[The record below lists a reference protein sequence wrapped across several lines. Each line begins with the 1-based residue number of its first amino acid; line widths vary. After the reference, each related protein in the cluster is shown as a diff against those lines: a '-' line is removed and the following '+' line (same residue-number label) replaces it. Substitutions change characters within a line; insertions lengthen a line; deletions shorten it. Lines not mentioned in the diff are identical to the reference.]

1 MSLLSAIPQGALLL
15 DKGLRI
21 TEINRPLLELV
32 GKPNTDLRGTC
43 FSDLLANPSPALLAQ
58 FDIAT
63 HEASPRRLNILLTTK
78 NGQLRAQLTVSPYQD
93 QETQWLV
100 MVMDTAWS
108 ELANQYP
115 AHTEEAQA
123 FARVA
128 NWQLEVATGQVR
140 VTRTWY
146 DIWGL
151 PPTETLMLEDALGL
165 IHPDDRPR
173 VEQALEQAAESQAP
187 IQVRFRLQRP
197 DGSECWIEGTG
208 HIDPRATESD
218 ARICGVVMDI
228 TERYRAEQALSHY
241 SEILSASSERLA
253 FVDPEHH
260 IRAVNRAFLNALDRD
275 YDAVIDQPLGRVISD
290 QTLGAALQ
298 QALERCLAHAKEHAE
313 DLRRPGPDGEPR
325 DLEIRVSP
333 HRGEDDQLAGAV
345 INVRD
350 VTLVREAERRLLQSA
365 AVYAAT
371 SEGVLITD
379 PEGGIVAVNAAFS
392 RITGYTEA
400 EVLGRNPSLLNSHW
414 HPRSFFVGMWR
425 HLLKHGSW
433 IGEVWNRRKDGEIY
447 LQRLAIH
454 RIVDARGNLLN
465 YVGVFAEHSATLN
478 TPRRAEYLAH
488 YDQLTKL
495 PNRLLFNSR
504 LEHAIELRQRKQ
516 IPLALFLIDLDRF
529 ANINTHLGP
538 QIGDELLRS
547 VALRL
552 RSEIRPADTLARLSA
567 NQFGLIFEEIP
578 GIREAESIAQRLQNC
593 LAAPFHIREHEVF
606 VTASIGIAF
615 DPSTGRDR
623 DLLLAKAESALRAVK
638 QGGRNAYR
646 CLAIHTDAA
655 AEERQ
660 RLIGQLREGLER
672 GDFQLHYQPR
682 VDVESGRWCGI
693 EAMARWN
700 QPQLGLV
707 APERF
712 LPLTDDGGFLV
723 ELGHWTLNRAC
734 EQFQHWRSRGLPVG
748 RLALNV
754 SEPLL
759 LRLDLASTIARA
771 LDTHGLDG
779 DQLELEFTE
788 GLLLKHSDQIVELFA
803 ALHQLG
809 VHLTLRDVGAGW
821 LAPSLL
827 RRLPVGTLSIHRGFI
842 ENLPEA
848 QEDLDVVHAVI
859 ALAQSFEIGLL
870 ADGVRT
876 EGQRELLLT
885 IGCPHAQGELY
896 APPLP
901 PEQLEHRIS
910 QKPAPRPP
918 KLRGS

>member
-1 MSLLSAIPQGALLL
+1 MSLLSAIPMGALLL
-15 DKGLRI
+15 DQGLRI
-21 TEINRPLLELV
+21 IEVNRPLL
-32 GKPNTDLRGTC
+32 
-43 FSDLLANPSPALLAQ
+43 DLLGRTPQSLPGTAFGELLAPTSHARLAEL
-58 FDIAT
+58 DPDAP
-63 HEASPRRLNILLTTK
+63 PRH
-78 NGQLRAQLTVSPYQD
+78 LRAALITASGPLDAALTLSPCQD
-93 QETQWLV
+93 QQSRWLV
-100 MVMDTAWS
+100 MVTETS
-108 ELANQYP
+108 TVP
-115 AHTEEAQA
+115 SHHPVEEAQA

-128 NWQLEVATGQVR
+128 NWQLEVATGQVQ

-151 PPTETLMLEDALGL
+151 APTETLMLEDTLRR

-173 VEQALEQAAESQAP
+173 VEQALEQAAESHAP
-187 IQVRFRLQRP
+187 IQVRFRVQRP
-197 DGSECWIEGTG
+197 DGNECWIEGTG
-208 HIDPRATESD
+208 HIDPCAS
-218 ARICGVVMDI
+218 AQAPQVCGVVMDI
-228 TERYRAEQALSHY
+228 TERYRAEQALAHY
-241 SEILSASSERLA
+241 GEIVSAASERLA
-253 FVDPEHH
+253 FVDTEQRV
-260 IRAVNRAFLNALDRD
+260 RAANRAFLNAIERD
-275 YDAVIDQPLGRVISD
+275 YNAVIDQPLVQVIIDADLSVLL
-290 QTLGAALQ
+290 QRALQ
-298 QALERCLAHAKEHAE
+298 CCFEDRHEYIE
-313 DLRRPGPDGEPR
+313 DLRRPGPEGEPR
-325 DLEIRVSP
+325 DLEIRVTP
-333 HRGEDDQLAGAV
+333 HHDDDGRLVGAV

-379 PEGGIVAVNAAFS
+379 PEGCIVAVNAAFS
-392 RITGYTEA
+392 RITGYTES
-400 EVLGRNPSLLNSHW
+400 EVVGRNPNLLNSHW

-433 IGEVWNRRKDGEIY
+433 IGEIWNRRKDGEIY

-465 YVGVFAEHSATLN
+465 YVGVFAEHSATLD

-495 PNRLLFNSR
+495 PNRLLFHSR

-516 IPLALFLIDLDRF
+516 TPLALFLIDLDHF

-578 GIREAESIAQRLQNC
+578 GVPEAESIAQRLQRT
-593 LAAPFHIREHEVF
+593 LASPFNIREHEVF

-615 DPSTGRDR
+615 DPSSGRDR
-623 DLLLAKAESALRAVK
+623 DLLLAKAESALRSIK
-638 QGGRNAYR
+638 QAGRNAYR
-646 CLAIHTDAA
+646 CLAIQSDAA
-655 AEERQ
+655 EAERQ
-660 RLIGQLREGLER
+660 RIIGQLRAGLER
-672 GDFQLHYQPR
+672 GEFQLHYQPR
-682 VDVESGRWCGI
+682 VDIETGQWFGI
-693 EAMARWN
+693 EAMVRWN

-734 EQFQHWRSRGLPVG
+734 EQFRHWHDRGLPVG

-754 SEPLL
+754 SEALL
-759 LRLDLASTIARA
+759 LRLDLARTIARA
-771 LDTHGLDG
+771 LDSHGLVG
-779 DQLELEFTE
+779 EQLELEFSE
-788 GLLLKHSDQIVELFA
+788 GLLLKHSEQVVDLFNT
-803 ALHQLG
+803 LHQLG

-821 LAPSLL
+821 IAPSLL
-827 RRLPVGTLSIHRGFI
+827 RRLPVGTLKIHRGFI
-842 ENLPEA
+842 ENLPGA
-848 QEDLDVVHAVI
+848 QEDLDVVHAVV

-876 EGQRELLLT
+876 EEQRDMLLT

-896 APPLP
+896 APPLAI
-901 PEQLEHRIS
+901 EQLEHRLTRRPEP
-910 QKPAPRPP
+910 QPP
-918 KLRGS
+918 KPRES